1 MSNTEPTKNHNIEN
15 KKDEQHGTHQKPT
28 TQKTKEMSNT
38 EPTKNQQHRKL
49 KRGATRNP
57 PKTNNT
63 EN

>member
-38 EPTKNQQHRKL
+38 EPTKNQQHRKQ
-49 KRGATRNP
+49 KR
-57 PKTNNT
+57 
-63 EN
+63 